1 MLLEH
6 RFDLTFDDRFEK
18 VMDKD
23 GIWEVHT
30 LTIKDAVMEDAG
42 TYEVVAS
49 NRLGENA
56 ATGTLAIVTEPPT
69 FPVELQVIYC
79 NQHLSILFSSSPFL
93 KTESGP
99 RS

>member
-1 MLLEH
+1 MPCKTINATSLLLCTGEYI
-6 RFDLTFDDRFEK
+6 DLTFDDRFEK

-79 NQHLSILFSSSPFL
+79 KYSIFHFS
-93 KTESGP
+93 
-99 RS
+99 